1 MSVIFFFSVFFLF
14 LFFKRNRR
22 QTSTLWMLGFGKAE
36 IEHRFDFVCSAR
48 GSKEGV
54 ARSLRSEIGRLGA
67 DLTEYKWMLV
77 RFAVIQGLD
86 ILLTTVVVSRQLIES
101 DP

>member
-1 MSVIFFFSVFFLF
+1 
-14 LFFKRNRR
+14 
-22 QTSTLWMLGFGKAE
+22 MLEFGTAATK
-36 IEHRFDFVCSAR
+36 HRSKFVCSAR

-54 ARSLRSEIGRLGA
+54 ARSLRLEIGRLGA

-86 ILLTTVVVSRQLIES
+86 ILLTTVVVSRQLFES
-101 DP
+101 DRLSLVSYNAHN